1 MKKVCKKLIVGMV
14 SLGGAMAVASAGAT
28 EYPTAPIKMVVPF
41 AAGGPTDAL
50 ARSLAE
56 SMAGVLK
63 QKIIVENKPG
73 AGGNVGSAMVA
84 RAPADG
90 YTILL
95 VTNGP
100 LVANPLLFKE
110 MAFDP
115 KKDFDPVSQVAYF
128 PNMVAVHPSVP
139 ANSIKELIA
148 LLKANPNQYSYAS
161 GGLGTSTHFAGEL
174 FKSLAGVQMTHIP
187 YKGDGASMPDVVGG
201 QVPIVFGSI
210 FAGKRFTDSGKLK
223 GLAVTS
229 KDRVPSVPDLPPV
242 AEAGLEGYD
251 LTAWY
256 GVVAP
261 AGTPKAVINKLSETV
276 AAIVATPEFRE
287 RIESMSGIPKSSTP
301 EGFTQFIE
309 TERPKW
315 EKLIQE
321 SGIKIE

>member
-1 MKKVCKKLIVGMV
+1 MRNIYRSLVAGVV
-14 SLGGAMAVASAGAT
+14 SLTGAMAVTTVWAAD
-28 EYPTAPIKMVVPF
+28 YPTGPIRMVVPF

-56 SMAGVLK
+56 AMAGVLK

-73 AGGNVGSAMVA
+73 AGGNVGSAVVA

-100 LVANPLLFKE
+100 LVANPLLFKD

-115 KKDFDPVSQVAYF
+115 KKDFDPVSLVAYF

-148 LLKANPNQYSYAS
+148 LLKANPNKYSYAS

-210 FAGKRFTDSGKLK
+210 FAGKRFTDSGKLN

-229 KDRVPSVPDLPPV
+229 KDRVPSVPNLPPV
-242 AEAGLEGYD
+242 AEAGLAGYD

-261 AGTPKAVINKLSETV
+261 AGTPKSVTNKLSATIG
-276 AAIVATPEFRE
+276 AIVATPEFRE
-287 RIESMSGIPKSSTP
+287 RIESMSGIPKSTTP
-301 EGFTQFIE
+301 DGFAQFIE

>member
-1 MKKVCKKLIVGMV
+1 MRNIRRKLIVGAM
-14 SLGGAMAVASAGAT
+14 SLAGAMTAVSAGAT
-28 EYPTAPIKMVVPF
+28 DYPTGPIRMVVPF

-50 ARSLAE
+50 ARLLAE

-63 QKIIVENKPG
+63 QKVIVENKPG
-73 AGGNVGSAMVA
+73 AGGNVGSAVAA

-95 VTNGP
+95 GTNGP
-100 LVANPLLFKE
+100 LVANPLLFKS

-115 KKDFDPVSQVAYF
+115 KKDFDPVSLVAYF

-139 ANSIKELIA
+139 VHSIKELIA
-148 LLKANPNQYSYAS
+148 LLKANPSKYSYAS

-174 FKSLAGVQMTHIP
+174 FKSMAGVEMTHIP

-210 FAGKRFTDSGKLK
+210 FAAKRFTDSGKLR

-242 AEAGLEGYD
+242 AEEGLPGYD
-251 LTAWY
+251 LTPWY
-256 GVVAP
+256 SVVVP
-261 AGTPKAVINKLSETV
+261 AGTPKPVIKRLSETI
-276 AAIVATPEFRE
+276 AAIVATPEFRA

-301 EGFTQFIE
+301 EGLTQFME
-309 TERPKW
+309 AEHPKW
-315 EKLIQE
+315 KKLVDE
-321 SGIKIE
+321 SGIKVE